1 VAERVDVTDLVDV
14 EALIAKVTRR
24 FGPISGVYHTAM
36 VLDDGLIADLEP
48 ARLHSVLAP
57 KIAGAHHLDAATR
70 GQPVKRFVLYSSAT
84 T

>member
-1 VAERVDVTDLVDV
+1 
-14 EALIAKVTRR
+14 
-24 FGPISGVYHTAM
+24 AM

-84 T
+84 TLIGNPGQAAYVAANAYLNGLARKRRRAGLPA